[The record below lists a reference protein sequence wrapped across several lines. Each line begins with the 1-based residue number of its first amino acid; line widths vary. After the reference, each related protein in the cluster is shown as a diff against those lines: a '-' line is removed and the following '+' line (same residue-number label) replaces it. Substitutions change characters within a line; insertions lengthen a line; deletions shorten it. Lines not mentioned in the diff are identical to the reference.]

1 MEVGDVYRQ
10 DDDQDDAE
18 SEFERQMEQLMIDRD
33 QPPAPP
39 TAQALDLP
47 QATVEEMSIV
57 HKANLSYLR
66 NQENWPEEVSKVSA
80 LFDFTS
86 SSVEAGV
93 HWPVVEQKCV
103 YMCTD

>member
-66 NQENWPEEVSKVSA
+66 NQENQPQELSKVSA
-80 LFDFTS
+80 FDFTP
-86 SSVEAGV
+86 SSVEGDI
-93 HWPVVEQKCV
+93 HWPVAVQK
-103 YMCTD
+103 